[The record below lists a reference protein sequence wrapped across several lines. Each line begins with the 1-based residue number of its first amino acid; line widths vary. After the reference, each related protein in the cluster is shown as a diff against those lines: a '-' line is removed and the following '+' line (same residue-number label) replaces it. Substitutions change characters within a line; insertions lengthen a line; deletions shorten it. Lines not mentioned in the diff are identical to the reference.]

1 VRKYQG
7 LPSHRPASRV
17 VHGESRSHK
26 ALEQSRLRLI
36 CVAAFF
42 ALSFAALGLRLLEVT
57 FVGGGDLPFKRL
69 VSEPQLLLQRE
80 EEIDIS
86 KATEDEDVVRRD
98 ITDRNGYVLATSI
111 NTASLVANPTIIRHE
126 SDIAMQLQRIF
137 PDQSLQLL
145 LEKLENKHRT
155 FVYIRRHLT
164 PAQQEAVNNLGVPG
178 LFFESDTRRVYPY
191 GGLFAHVL
199 GYVDTDNKGIAGI
212 EKYFDQKLQHPI
224 EREPLVLS
232 LDLRAQSILHDEMAQ
247 AVKTFSA
254 IGATGVIADVKTGE
268 VIAMANLPEFDPQR
282 PSATPSAT
290 FNRASLGAY
299 EMGSTFKTFTLAA
312 ALDKGTVDVTGG
324 YDASHPIKV
333 ARFTI
338 NDSHPE
344 NRWLSVGEIFAHSS
358 NIGMVKMALD
368 LGTESQKEYLQK
380 LGLFE
385 PVSIELPER
394 VTPLVP
400 HEWRKIN
407 TMTISFGHGISVSP
421 LHVVQ
426 AVASLVGG
434 GTKRTLTLVKKDTK
448 DTEKTVRVVS
458 EQTSHR
464 MRQLLRLVV
473 EHGTG
478 KSADAPGYAV
488 AGKTGTAEKNT
499 GGAYNAHAKMASF
512 VATFP
517 ANDPRY
523 VILIMVDEPKG
534 TKATYGY
541 ATGGWVAAPAVG
553 RVVQRMAPL
562 FGMAPDFTYDDPEI
576 DAWWA
581 DAETRVQHIRTQRVQ
596 KLQERAI
603 HAATY

>member
-1 VRKYQG
+1 MRKYQR

-17 VHGESRSHK
+17 IHGESRSHR

-42 ALSFAALGLRLLEVT
+42 ALSFAALGLRLVEVT

-86 KATEDEDVVRRD
+86 KATEALDVVRRE

-111 NTASLVANPTIIRHE
+111 KTASLVANPTIIRHE
-126 SDIAMQLQRIF
+126 NVVAKQLEKIF
-137 PDQSLQLL
+137 PDQTLASLNA
-145 LEKLENKHRT
+145 KLANKHRT

-191 GGLFAHVL
+191 GGLFSHVL

-212 EKYFDQKLQHPI
+212 EKYFDQKLQDPI
-224 EREPLVLS
+224 ERSPLVLS
-232 LDLRAQSILHDEMAQ
+232 LDLRAQSILRDEMAQ

-268 VIAMANLPEFDPQR
+268 VVAMANLPEFNPQH
-282 PSATPSAT
+282 PSQNASAT

-312 ALDKGTVDVTGG
+312 ALDKGTVGVTGG
-324 YDASHPIKV
+324 YDASQPIKV
-333 ARFTI
+333 ASFTI

-344 NRWLSVGEIFAHSS
+344 NRWLSVGEIYAHSS
-358 NIGMVKMALD
+358 NIGMVKMAMD
-368 LGTESQKEYLQK
+368 LGTDSQKSYLKK
-380 LGLFE
+380 LGMFE

-394 VTPLVP
+394 AYPIVP
-400 HEWRKIN
+400 REWRKIN

-426 AVASLVGG
+426 AIATLVDG
-434 GTKRTLTLVKKDTK
+434 GTKRTLTLVKDGNKDK
-448 DTEKTVRVVS
+448 PKGERVVS
-458 EQTSHR
+458 KETSHKV
-464 MRQLLRLVV
+464 RQLMRLVV

-478 KSADAPGYAV
+478 KSADAPGYIV

-499 GGAYNAHAKMASF
+499 GGAYRPDAKMASF

-517 ANDPRY
+517 ANDPQY

-562 FGMAPDFTYDDPEI
+562 FGMVPDFAYDDPEI
-576 DAWWA
+576 DGWWA
-581 DAETRVQHIRTQRVQ
+581 NAEQREHQ
-596 KLQERAI
+596 AEANRIARLRERAI

>member
-1 VRKYQG
+1 MRKYQR
-7 LPSHRPASRV
+7 LSSHRPAQRV
-17 VHGESRSHK
+17 VRGESRSHK

-36 CVAAFF
+36 CVAVFF

-57 FVGGGDLPFKRL
+57 LVGGGDLPFKRL

-86 KATEDEDVVRRD
+86 KAADTQHIVRRE

-111 NTASLVANPTIIRHE
+111 KTASLVANPTIIRHE
-126 SDIAMQLQRIF
+126 SDVAMQLQRIF
-137 PDQSLQLL
+137 PDQSLQVLL
-145 LEKLENKHRT
+145 DKLENKKRS
-155 FVYIRRHLT
+155 FIYMRRHLT
-164 PAQQEAVNNLGVPG
+164 PAQQEAVNNLGIPG
-178 LFFESDTRRVYPY
+178 LFFETDTRRVYPY

-212 EKYFDQKLQHPI
+212 EKFFDAKLQHPI

-232 LDLRAQSILHDEMAQ
+232 LDLRAQSILRDEMAQ

-254 IGATGVIADVKTGE
+254 IGATGVIADVKSGE
-268 VIAMANLPEFDPQR
+268 IIAMANLPEFNPQY
-282 PSATPSAT
+282 PNANPSAT

-333 ARFTI
+333 ASFTI

-368 LGTESQKEYLQK
+368 LGTESQQEYLRK
-380 LGLFE
+380 LGLLD

-394 VTPLVP
+394 AKPLVP
-400 HEWRKIN
+400 SDWRKIN

-426 AVASLVGG
+426 AIASLVGD
-434 GTKRTLTLVKKDTK
+434 GTKRTLTLMKDGNK
-448 DTEKTVRVVS
+448 DKPQAERVVTA
-458 EQTSHR
+458 ETSTKIR
-464 MRQLLRLVV
+464 KLLRLVV

-478 KSADAPGYAV
+478 KSGDAPGYV
-488 AGKTGTAEKNT
+488 VGGKTGTAEKNT
-499 GGAYNAHAKMASF
+499 GGAYNANAKLASF
-512 VATFP
+512 VAAFP
-517 ANDPRY
+517 ANDPQY

-562 FGMAPDFTYDDPEI
+562 FGMAPDFTYDDAEI
-576 DAWWA
+576 DGWWA
-581 DAETRVQHIRTQRVQ
+581 DAENRVQQINTRRMQ

>member
-1 VRKYQG
+1 MRKYQRVK
-7 LPSHRPASRV
+7 SHRPAARV

-42 ALSFAALGLRLLEVT
+42 VLSFSALSLRLLEVAL
-57 FVGGGDLPFKRL
+57 VGGGDLPFKRL

-86 KATEDEDVVRRD
+86 KAAEAQQIVRRE

-111 NTASLVANPTIIRHE
+111 KTASLVANPTIIRHE
-126 SDIAMQLQRIF
+126 SDVAMQLQQIF
-137 PDQSLQLL
+137 PDQSLESLFA
-145 LEKLENKHRT
+145 KIENKDRS

-164 PAQQEAVNNLGVPG
+164 PAQQEAVNNLGIPG
-178 LFFESDTRRVYPY
+178 LFFEADTRRVYPY
-191 GGLFAHVL
+191 GGLFSHVL
-199 GYVDTDNKGIAGI
+199 GYVDTDNKGIAGV
-212 EKYFDQKLQHPI
+212 EKYFDNKLQDPI
-224 EREPLVLS
+224 NREPLVLS
-232 LDLRAQSILHDEMAQ
+232 LDLRAQSILRDELSQ

-268 VIAMANLPEFDPQR
+268 LVAMANLPEFNPQR
-282 PSATPSAT
+282 PTQNASAT

-312 ALDKGTVDVTGG
+312 ALDKGTVGVTGG
-324 YDASHPIKV
+324 YDATQPIKI
-333 ARFTI
+333 ASYTI

-344 NRWLSVGEIFAHSS
+344 NRWLSVGEIYAFSS

-368 LGTESQKEYLQK
+368 LGTDNQKDYLKK
-380 LGLFE
+380 LGLFD
-385 PVSIELPER
+385 PVNIELPER
-394 VTPLVP
+394 STPLLP
-400 HEWRKIN
+400 REWRKIN

-426 AVASLVGG
+426 AIATLVGD
-434 GTKRTLTLVKKDTK
+434 GTKRNLTVIKDGNK
-448 DTEKTVRVVS
+448 DKEAGERVVS
-458 EQTSHR
+458 EDTSHK
-464 MRQLLRLVV
+464 MRQLMRLVV

-478 KSADAPGYAV
+478 KSADAPGYVV

-499 GGAYNAHAKMASF
+499 GGEYHKDAKLASF

-517 ANDPRY
+517 ANDPQY

-562 FGMAPDFTYDDPEI
+562 LGMAPDFTYDDAEI

-581 DAETRVQHIRTQRVQ
+581 QAKARQHQAKTQHVQ
-596 KLQERAI
+596 KLQEKAI